1 MSRSCF
7 KTCTETK
14 SSKLKGAHHCEIS
27 HAALKQNVKK
37 KISLGF
43 ISFNLVCRGAS
54 FLERQT
60 NLKTWSI
67 LCQILQTSKL
77 YFQPKCYAQLG
88 NLKIF

>member
-1 MSRSCF
+1 MYGDKIF
-7 KTCTETK
+7 KIGGSTSLRNKPRGIKTEYK
-14 SSKLKGAHHCEIS
+14 E
-27 HAALKQNVKK
+27 